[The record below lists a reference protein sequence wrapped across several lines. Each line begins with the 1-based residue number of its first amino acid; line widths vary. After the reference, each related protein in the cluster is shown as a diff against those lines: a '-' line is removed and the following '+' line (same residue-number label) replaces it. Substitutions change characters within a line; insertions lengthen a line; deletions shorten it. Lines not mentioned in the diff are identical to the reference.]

1 MKLRV
6 PLGMKSNLARQFVH
20 VSKIQNGIR
29 SEVRA
34 REIYSRRSR
43 GRYRTNGGLE
53 TVSVRS
59 VPGVL
64 VSRKSPEPIRAIIVK
79 SNFSGSN
86 FHLGS
91 PGFPKLIPVPSER
104 GEKIREQGG
113 PVVVVPV
120 FHPRP
125 LHPRGHIASLSC
137 SPRFT
142 SLFLSLSLS
151 RWFPSARRRPTRL
164 VLLSQPLFSNSFA
177 VSVALADLR
186 WVRRCLKSSGRQADL
201 RYATAPVWAPVR
213 ARALAQARGR
223 TRSTVARSHSP
234 AHAEQGPPTR

>member
-1 MKLRV
+1 M
-6 PLGMKSNLARQFVH
+6 
-20 VSKIQNGIR
+20 
-29 SEVRA
+29 A
-34 REIYSRRSR
+34 REKFTAVAAAADT
-43 GRYRTNGGLE
+43 GRTAGLE

-91 PGFPKLIPVPSER
+91 PGFPKLIPAPSER

-125 LHPRGHIASLSC
+125 LHPRGHIASLFR
-137 SPRFT
+137 SPRFA
-142 SLFLSLSLS
+142 SLS
-151 RWFPSARRRPTRL
+151 RRRSVSLPPVPIGTATSHSSR
-164 VLLSQPLFSNSFA
+164 SPL
-177 VSVALADLR
+177 
-186 WVRRCLKSSGRQADL
+186 
-201 RYATAPVWAPVR
+201 TAPFFQLFRRLCR
-213 ARALAQARGR
+213 AR
-223 TRSTVARSHSP
+223 
-234 AHAEQGPPTR
+234 GPPLGSSVSEKFR